1 MEFAH
6 PHLLWLLLLVPV
18 WGVWTVWRRRRGTEG
33 LQFSQTDSASRHLRS
48 GWLSVRWLPTV
59 LRGLALML
67 GVVALAQPQELDR
80 RVERSTEGV
89 DIMMVLDISTSM
101 RAQDFQPNRFEAAR
115 EVALEFT
122 RGRQNDRI
130 GLIVF
135 SAQAFTQVPLTLDYS
150 FLRDMMQEV
159 EIGMIKDGTAIGTAL
174 ATAVNR
180 LKDSEAESKVIIL
193 LTDGQNNRGEID
205 PTTAG
210 EVAAAMGARVYTIG
224 VGSRGSAPYT
234 VQRPFG
240 GQRRVQMPVEI
251 DEDMLQTVAEST
263 GGRYFR
269 ATDKQA
275 LQTIYEEIGQL
286 ETSEIEE
293 EVYTDRQER
302 YASFLGPALLLVLL
316 ELLLRTTRLRRF
328 P

>member
-18 WGVWTVWRRRRGTEG
+18 WGVWTVWRRGRGTEG
-33 LQFSQTDSASRHLRS
+33 LQFSQTASASRHLTS

-67 GVVALAQPQELDR
+67 GIVALAQPQELDR
-80 RVERSTEGV
+80 RVERSAEGV

-159 EIGMIKDGTAIGTAL
+159 ERGVIKDGTAMGTAL
-174 ATAVNR
+174 ATAVTR
-180 LKDSEAESKVIIL
+180 LKD
-193 LTDGQNNRGEID
+193 
-205 PTTAG
+205 
-210 EVAAAMGARVYTIG
+210 
-224 VGSRGSAPYT
+224 
-234 VQRPFG
+234 
-240 GQRRVQMPVEI
+240 
-251 DEDMLQTVAEST
+251 
-263 GGRYFR
+263 
-269 ATDKQA
+269 
-275 LQTIYEEIGQL
+275 
-286 ETSEIEE
+286 
-293 EVYTDRQER
+293 
-302 YASFLGPALLLVLL
+302 
-316 ELLLRTTRLRRF
+316 
-328 P
+328 